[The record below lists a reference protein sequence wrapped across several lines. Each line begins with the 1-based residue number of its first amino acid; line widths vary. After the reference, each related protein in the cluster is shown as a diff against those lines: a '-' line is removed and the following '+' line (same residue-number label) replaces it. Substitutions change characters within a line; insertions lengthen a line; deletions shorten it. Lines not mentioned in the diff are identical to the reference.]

1 MTTSIDAAAIAAIT
15 YRPGTVAHHHGDFV
29 YPGRRVVNGVWP
41 YLTPEACRDEQPGGI
56 WIGTAEHE
64 VLICLGCGL
73 DAT

>member
-1 MTTSIDAAAIAAIT
+1 MMTTSIGAALAAIT

-64 VLICLGCGL
+64 VLVCLGCGL
-73 DAT
+73 DGT